1 MSHLKDELKKLSRDL
16 RAWLKDQD
24 ENLIYT
30 SAVPSDN
37 APANIDSVE
46 DLMAE
51 TEKNEAMAAAE
62 HLFFQAAA
70 EKKFEPQK
78 KISLESLKEQVIAC
92 RDCPLGISRL
102 NPVFGIGSS
111 KAKLM
116 FVGEGPGFQEDH
128 QGEPFVGR
136 SGQLL
141 DKIMENVLS
150 LRRSDVYI
158 ANIVK
163 CHPMK
168 NPETPEAHSND
179 RPPAPDEI
187 EKCRHYL
194 EEQIR
199 IIQPVC
205 IVPLGSVAAKF
216 LLKTNKGISFLR
228 GHVYDYESDIPGLRH
243 TIKVI
248 PTYHPAALLRNQ
260 NLKRDTWHDIL
271 LVKDLLDSAS
281 Q

>member
-1 MSHLKDELKKLSRDL
+1 
-16 RAWLKDQD
+16 
-24 ENLIYT
+24 
-30 SAVPSDN
+30 
-37 APANIDSVE
+37 
-46 DLMAE
+46 
-51 TEKNEAMAAAE
+51 
-62 HLFFQAAA
+62 
-70 EKKFEPQK
+70 
-78 KISLESLKEQVIAC
+78 
-92 RDCPLGISRL
+92 
-102 NPVFGIGSS
+102 
-111 KAKLM
+111 
-116 FVGEGPGFQEDH
+116 
-128 QGEPFVGR
+128 
-136 SGQLL
+136 
-141 DKIMENVLS
+141 
-150 LRRSDVYI
+150 
-158 ANIVK
+158 
-163 CHPMK
+163 MK

>member
-1 MSHLKDELKKLSRDL
+1 MSHFKSGLKKISRDL
-16 RAWLKDQD
+16 RAWLEDQD
-24 ENLIYT
+24 ENLID
-30 SAVPSDN
+30 SGRMPSDN
-37 APANIDSVE
+37 SSSNIDSVE

-51 TEKNEAMAAAE
+51 TEKNEAMSAAE
-62 HLFFQAAA
+62 HVLSQTAA
-70 EKKFEPQK
+70 EKKIEPQK
-78 KISLESLKEQVIAC
+78 KISLDTLREQVLAC
-92 RDCPLGISRL
+92 KDCSLGISRL
-102 NPVFGIGSS
+102 NPVFGIGSA
-111 KAKLM
+111 KAKVM

-141 DKIMENVLS
+141 DKIMETVLS
-150 LRRSDVYI
+150 LRRNDVYI

-179 RPPAPDEI
+179 RPPSPDEV

-194 EEQIR
+194 EEQIK

-228 GHVYDYESDIPGLRH
+228 GRVYDYEADIPDLQH

-248 PTYHPAALLRNQ
+248 PTYHPAALLRNP

-281 Q
+281 